1 MNKNL
6 RLIYEPRNDRKMRIV
21 ALFSG
26 GASAVP
32 FMVGGSGHEIVG
44 AISTDKNASGIEKL
58 EKMGIPVEVVDI
70 HDFYGDKPVKDIIV
84 REAYD
89 EKLLSTID
97 GKKWEPDIIVC
108 SGYMY
113 ILTKKFLRI
122 FQNKVLNVHPAD
134 LSIMEK
140 GRRKYTGSH
149 AVEDQM
155 KAGEEVTRS
164 TIHIMDERAD
174 HGPILII
181 SGGLPVENRNS
192 KEQQELMKEKCDGPA
207 YRKALEMLSEGMFAI
222 DPDNNVYVKRGDSWE
237 RREFRMGR

>member
-6 RLIYEPRNDRKMRIV
+6 RPIYEPRSDRKMRIV
-21 ALFSG
+21 VLFSG

-44 AISTDKNASGIEKL
+44 AISTDKNASGMKL
-58 EKMGIPVEVVDI
+58 EKLGIPVEVVDI
-70 HDFYGDKPVKDIIV
+70 HDFYGDNPVKDMKV

-97 GKKWEPDIIVC
+97 KKKWEPDIIAC

-113 ILTKKFLRI
+113 ILTKKFLRR

-134 LSIMEK
+134 LSITEK
-140 GRRKYTGSH
+140 GKRKYTGSH

-155 KAGEEVTRS
+155 KAGEKVTRS
-164 TIHIMDERAD
+164 TIHIMDEMAD
-174 HGPILII
+174 HGSILFV
-181 SGGLPVENRNS
+181 SEGLPVENRTP
-192 KEQQELMKEKCDGPA
+192 KEQQAIMKEKCDGPA
-207 YRKALEMLSEGMFAI
+207 YRETLNMLSNGMFAI
-222 DPDNNVYVKRGDSWE
+222 DQDKHIYVKHGSDWVKK
-237 RREFRMGR
+237 F